1 MHASAVKH
9 FTSQCARATK
19 CFNTKRTTFKLHIL
33 ITSKE
38 ITQIQDIRIRSNNT
52 KSISATNM
60 HK

>member
-1 MHASAVKH
+1 MQLQLSISHINVQEQQIAS
-9 FTSQCARATK
+9 TK
-19 CFNTKRTTFKLHIL
+19 LTTFKLHIL

-38 ITQIQDIRIRSNNT
+38 ITQIQDIRIRSNT